1 MSKKQKCLYT
11 NMLNRLTILDEQ
23 IFQMQNS
30 LAKVREMVNSKFKID
45 PADDKPPQP
54 EKDTEENTSD

>member
-23 IFQMQNS
+23 IFQMQAT
-30 LAKVREMVNSKFKID
+30 LAKVREIVDSKFKAEPPD
-45 PADDKPPQP
+45 EKEPAP
-54 EKDTEENTSD
+54 EPTQKERAGD